1 MSAVDLRDVTKDW
14 FLFLS
19 TVRRQTAAI
28 PPEADWMRDKLD
40 GLLRQM
46 EQKASSDARL
56 EKAYEDAKYPLVY
69 LADEVL
75 LTCGWGGEAEWAAD
89 LYETRTFGT
98 QHSGL
103 DFFLRLDQALEG
115 NRDDLIQ
122 VFFMCICLGF
132 KGKFIKQPD
141 ALHNLRRDL
150 YRRLPTEEP
159 GTRFCPDAYEATDTR
174 SFTKLPVVNAAKIM
188 IPFIALLIGAWVV
201 GTIVTGEQLEQID
214 VETKSYLE
222 EGSK

>member
-1 MSAVDLRDVTKDW
+1 MSDAVDLRDVTKDW

-19 TVRRQTAAI
+19 TCRRQTAAI
-28 PPEADWMRDKLD
+28 PAEADWMREKLD

-46 EQKASSDARL
+46 ESAASVDARL
-56 EKAYEDAKYPLVY
+56 EKALEEAKYPLVY

-75 LTCGWGGEAEWAAD
+75 LTCGWEGEAAWASD

-115 NRDDLIQ
+115 DRDDLIQ
-122 VFFMCICLGF
+122 VFFMCLCLGF
-132 KGKFIKQPD
+132 KGKFIKQPE

-150 YRRLPTEEP
+150 YRRLPTEQASV
-159 GTRFCPDAYEATDTR
+159 RFCPDAYEATDTR
-174 SFTKLPVVNAAKIM
+174 SFTKLPVVNAAKIV
-188 IPFIALLIGAWVV
+188 IPFVAALIFAWVF
-201 GTIVTGEQLEQID
+201 GTWRTAAQLEEID
-214 VETKSYLE
+214 IKTKNYLE
-222 EGSK
+222 ADE